1 MQKLPRR
8 TLTKAELRIMEQ
20 LWERSS
26 ATVAEIVA
34 ALPPPRPA
42 YTTVLTVLRVLER
55 KGAVTH
61 EPAGRA
67 HIYRPLVQR
76 DDAVR
81 GAISELLS
89 SFFAN
94 SGTALALRL
103 LSEAR
108 PSRAEIARIKSVLS
122 DYEKGRK

>member
-1 MQKLPRR
+1 
-8 TLTKAELRIMEQ
+8 MEK

-55 KGAVTH
+55 KGAVAH

-67 HIYRPLVQR
+67 HAYRALVAR
-76 DDAVR
+76 DDAAR
-81 GAISELLS
+81 GAIGDLLS
-89 SFFAN
+89 SFFDN
-94 SGTALALRL
+94 SRTALALRL
-103 LSEAR
+103 LSEGQ
-108 PSRAEIARIKSVLS
+108 PSKAELEHIKSLIS
-122 DYEKGRK
+122 KYEERHK